1 MLSMRRTSWLHG
13 QHSAHFTWGFSGWLM
28 AVLTSTYQTSYEIMT
43 QLPPESVVVFCLLFL
58 FCNGKHLDHQVNI
71 HNRWYMS
78 GTEAFQS
85 VVPRTPKLIG
95 AWGCGGCKLPCT
107 KQGDQLSNFSQI
119 RKPELQ
125 MSRGANSC
133 GNNHN
138 LQSGSSG
145 EKWDSEE
152 GKPEHRS
159 WHVVSASFY
168 FIRLILLIPV
178 TPWLFCNAQQVG
190 LMY

>member
-1 MLSMRRTSWLHG
+1 MWKIRDCPVARCAVFGNCRAAPRLDVAVLLPRAAWPWGGFLAGRWSWIWSSVVQSIEPSMHLLRLLMLSMRRTSWLHG

-28 AVLTSTYQTSYEIMT
+28 AVLTSTYKSSYEIMT

-107 KQGDQLSNFSQI
+107 K
-119 RKPELQ
+119 
-125 MSRGANSC
+125 
-133 GNNHN
+133 
-138 LQSGSSG
+138 
-145 EKWDSEE
+145 
-152 GKPEHRS
+152 
-159 WHVVSASFY
+159 
-168 FIRLILLIPV
+168 
-178 TPWLFCNAQQVG
+178 
-190 LMY
+190 